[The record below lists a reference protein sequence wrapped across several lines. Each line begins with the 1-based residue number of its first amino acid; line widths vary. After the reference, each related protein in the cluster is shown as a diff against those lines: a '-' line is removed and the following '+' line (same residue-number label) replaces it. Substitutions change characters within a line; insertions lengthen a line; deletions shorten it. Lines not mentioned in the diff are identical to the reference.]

1 MDVIPAID
9 LRGGRCVR
17 LYQGDYAQEE
27 VFGTDPVAVALRW
40 QDEGATLLHV
50 VDLEGA
56 ASGEPAN
63 FDAIRAIAA
72 AMTIPME
79 VGGGIRDM
87 EKAETLAE
95 YGVSRL
101 VLGTSAVENPGF
113 VTALL
118 ERYGTERVA
127 VSVDARDG
135 WAALRGWLQP
145 SRIRALDLMRQ
156 MIALGVTYLEY
167 TDISRDGT
175 LTEPNF
181 EATMEAVNNISAPII
196 AAGGV
201 ASVRHLE
208 RLAGLGVSGA
218 IVGKALYTG
227 DVDLREALRVVAD
240 LPAAGQR
247 PA

>member
-118 ERYGTERVA
+118 ERYGAERVA

>member
-1 MDVIPAID
+1 MEVIPAID

-17 LYQGDYAQEE
+17 LYQGDYTREE

-40 QDEGATLLHV
+40 QDQGATLLHI
-50 VDLEGA
+50 VDLDGA

-63 FDAIRAIAA
+63 LDAIRAIAA
-72 AMTIPME
+72 AVHVPVE
-79 VGGGIRDM
+79 VGGGIRDT

-95 YGVSRL
+95 AGVSRL
-101 VLGTSAVENPGF
+101 VLGTSAVEDPNF
-113 VTALL
+113 VAAMLQ
-118 ERYGTERVA
+118 RYGPERVV

-135 WAALRGWLQP
+135 WAALRGWTQP
-145 SRIRALDLMRQ
+145 TRMRALDLMQQ
-156 MIALGVTYLEY
+156 MTAMGVACLEY

-181 EATMEAVNNISAPII
+181 EAVTEVVNNVSTPII
-196 AAGGV
+196 AAGGI

-227 DVDLREALRVVAD
+227 AIDLGEALQLMGGA
-240 LPAAGQR
+240 PTAG
-247 PA
+247 

>member
-87 EKAETLAE
+87 KKADTLAE

-113 VTALL
+113 VSALL
-118 ERYGTERVA
+118 ERYGAERVA

-156 MIALGVTYLEY
+156 MTALGVTYLEY

-240 LPAAGQR
+240 SPAAGHR

>member
-27 VFGTDPVAVALRW
+27 VFGTDPVALALRW
-40 QDEGATLLHV
+40 QAEGATFLHV
-50 VDLEGA
+50 VDLDGA

-63 FDAIRAIAA
+63 LDAIRAIVEAVDV
-72 AMTIPME
+72 PVE

-87 EKAETLAE
+87 KKADTLAE

-101 VLGTSAVENPGF
+101 VLGTAAVENPDF
-113 VTALL
+113 LAAML
-118 ERYGTERVA
+118 ERYGAERVA

-135 WAALRGWLQP
+135 WAVVRGWLQP
-145 SRIRALDLMRQ
+145 SHLRALDLMRQ
-156 MIALGVTYLEY
+156 MAAIGVVCLEY

-181 EATMEAVNNISAPII
+181 EGVMEAVNNVSAHII

-201 ASVRHLE
+201 ASARHLE

-218 IVGKALYTG
+218 IVGTALYTG
-227 DVDLREALRVVAD
+227 AVDLREALQLVAD
-240 LPAAGQR
+240 SPAAGNR

>member
-101 VLGTSAVENPGF
+101 VLGTSAVENPDF
-113 VTALL
+113 VSALL
-118 ERYGTERVA
+118 ERFGAERVA

-240 LPAAGQR
+240 SPAAGQR

>member
-1 MDVIPAID
+1 MEVIPAID

-17 LYQGDYAQEE
+17 LYQGDYAREE

-40 QDEGATLLHV
+40 QDQGATLLHV
-50 VDLEGA
+50 VDLDGA

-63 FDAIRAIAA
+63 LDAIRAIAA
-72 AMTIPME
+72 AVRVPVE
-79 VGGGIRDM
+79 VGGGIRDA
-87 EKAETLAE
+87 EKAETLAQA
-95 YGVSRL
+95 GVSRL
-101 VLGTSAVENPGF
+101 VLGTSAVEDPDF
-113 VTALL
+113 VAVILQ
-118 ERYGTERVA
+118 RYGPERVA

-135 WAALRGWLQP
+135 WAALRGWTQP
-145 SRIRALDLMRQ
+145 SRMRALDLMQQ
-156 MIALGVTYLEY
+156 MTAMGVHCLEY

-181 EATMEAVNNISAPII
+181 EAVTEVVNNVPTPVI
-196 AAGGV
+196 AAGGI

-227 DVDLREALRVVAD
+227 AIDLGEALRLMGGA
-240 LPAAGQR
+240 PTAG
-247 PA
+247 

>member
-17 LYQGDYAQEE
+17 LYQGDYDQEE
-27 VFGTDPVAVALRW
+27 VYGTDPLAVALRW
-40 QDEGATLLHV
+40 QDEGASLIHV
-50 VDLEGA
+50 VDLDGA
-56 ASGEPAN
+56 ASGEFAN
-63 FDAIRAIAA
+63 LDAIRAIAEGVDV
-72 AMTIPME
+72 PVE

-95 YGVSRL
+95 MGVNWL
-101 VLGTSAVENPGF
+101 VLGTSAVEDPDF
-113 VTALL
+113 VTAMI
-118 ERYGTERVA
+118 ERFGAGRIVI
-127 VSVDARDG
+127 SVDARDG
-135 WAALRGWLQP
+135 WAALRGWKQP
-145 SRIRALDLMRQ
+145 SRMRALDLMQ
-156 MIALGVTYLEY
+156 QLTELGVERLEY

-181 EATMEAVNNISAPII
+181 EAVTEAVQNVPVPII

-227 DVDLREALRVVAD
+227 AVDLREALRLVGD
-240 LPAAGQR
+240 LPAAR
-247 PA
+247 

>member
-118 ERYGTERVA
+118 ERYGAERVA

-156 MIALGVTYLEY
+156 MTALGVTYLEY

-181 EATMEAVNNISAPII
+181 EAVMEAVNNISAPII

-208 RLAGLGVSGA
+208 RLAGFGVSGA

-240 LPAAGQR
+240 SPAAGHR

>member
-101 VLGTSAVENPGF
+101 VLGTSAVENPDF

-118 ERYGTERVA
+118 ERYGAERVV

-240 LPAAGQR
+240 SPAAGQR